1 MLKLQSLKNIGQDIG
16 FALVHQRNLV
26 YVTCWEDPRLD
37 RVALNLQAD
46 DTVVVITSG
55 M

>member
-1 MLKLQSLKNIGQDIG
+1 MKDIWRYLG
-16 FALVHQRNLV
+16 FSWGHQQNLV

-46 DTVVVITSG
+46 DTVVVI
-55 M
+55 